1 MQKQRVDKERQLVVF
16 SLYQEEFG
24 CEITQVREI
33 IKLPSITKLPHVSDY
48 IKGVTNIRGEIIPVI
63 SLRKRF
69 GLEEEEETQNTRVII
84 VEINGS
90 QVGFVVDSVAEVLR
104 IPESAIEPP
113 PRSIAGLKADYLNG
127 VGKVDDRLL
136 ILLDVNKILT
146 TEEQIQLKN
155 IEDYAKEAA
164 STEEIS

>member
-1 MQKQRVDKERQLVVF
+1 MQQQRVDKERQLVVF